1 MTLYLLLRFLHFVAT
16 AVWLGAALWVPGDV
30 KRTLSLG
37 PPHLAGL
44 SRRVRPALRLGVW
57 AGVATIATGAGLTM
71 TGGSTRPGIV
81 VGFVIALFL
90 LILGMTILLPA
101 GKRAAALAE
110 AGGDLAEARRLA
122 RSLAAFSGVGHL
134 LWLAALAA
142 MVLPY

>member
-1 MTLYLLLRFLHFVAT
+1 MTTYYLLRFLHLVAM

-30 KRTLSLG
+30 KRTLALG
-37 PPHLAGL
+37 PPHVARLGQ
-44 SRRVRPALRLGVW
+44 RVRPALRLAVW
-57 AGVATIATGAGLTM
+57 AGVATIATGTGLTM
-71 TGGSTRPGIV
+71 TGGSRRPGIV

-110 AGGDLAEARRLA
+110 SGGDLAEAQRLA
-122 RSLAAFSGVGHL
+122 RSLAAFAGVGHL